1 MNVLTYNYR
10 VNTARFI
17 FFINPMLNLIE
28 IMMMEICMSQSC
40 YAMMVTRLGPPDVMQ
55 YQVMEM
61 PEPKDHEVLIEQTA
75 VGVNFVDIYL
85 RAGQAHAHNP
95 EPPFITGVHAVGI
108 VKNLGS
114 KVSEV
119 QVGDRVTYTN
129 AGVGT
134 YCSHVTVASD
144 RLVVV
149 PNNVSDERCAAGFVR
164 VMTAQYLL
172 KQMRPLHTGDKVLI
186 HAAAGG
192 TGQVL
197 VQWAKRMG
205 LEVFATAGSEEK
217 IRFVKELG
225 ADHVIN
231 YRTSDFAQEVGK
243 ITHGKGVKVVFES
256 VGKDTFMGSLECLEP
271 KGLAINF
278 GTASGQVEN
287 FALQSL
293 HAKSLWI
300 CRPTLRTYIADKHD
314 LQTMAKEAFEILG
327 DPSFRLDIEAVLPLK
342 EAAKAHTM
350 IESRLTKGAV
360 VLVP

>member
-1 MNVLTYNYR
+1 MNK
-10 VNTARFI
+10 
-17 FFINPMLNLIE
+17 
-28 IMMMEICMSQSC
+28 SC
-40 YAMMVTRLGPPDVMQ
+40 YAMVVTRLGPPDVMQ
-55 YQVMEM
+55 YESVAM
-61 PEPKDHEVLIEQTA
+61 PVAKDHEALIEQTA
-75 VGVNFVDIYL
+75 IGVNFVDIYL

-95 EPPFITGVHAVGI
+95 EPPFVTGVHAVGI
-108 VKNLGS
+108 VKQIGNA
-114 KVSEV
+114 VTEV
-119 QVGDRVTYTN
+119 KVGDRVTYTN

-134 YCSHVTVASD
+134 YCSHVAVASD
-144 RLVVV
+144 RLVHV

-172 KQMRPLHTGDKVLI
+172 KQMRTLHPGDKVLI

-197 VQWAKRMG
+197 VQWAKRLQ

-217 IRFVKELG
+217 IHFVQALG

-231 YRTSDFAQEVGK
+231 YRTQDFAKEVAR
-243 ITHGKGVKVVFES
+243 ITGGKGVKVVFES
-256 VGKDTFMGSLECLEP
+256 VGKDTFMSSLECLEP

-287 FALQSL
+287 FALQTL

-300 CRPTLRTYIADKHD
+300 CRPTLRTYIADKRD
-314 LQTMAKEAFEILG
+314 LQAMALETFEILG
-327 DPSFRLDIEAVLPLK
+327 DPSFCLDIEAVLPLK

-360 VLVP
+360 VLIP

>member
-1 MNVLTYNYR
+1 MNK
-10 VNTARFI
+10 
-17 FFINPMLNLIE
+17 
-28 IMMMEICMSQSC
+28 SC
-40 YAMMVTRLGPPDVMQ
+40 YAMVVTRLGPPDVMQ
-55 YQVMEM
+55 YESVAM
-61 PEPKDHEVLIEQTA
+61 PVAKDHEALIEQTA
-75 VGVNFVDIYL
+75 IGVNFVDIYL

-95 EPPFITGVHAVGI
+95 EPPFVTGVHAVGI
-108 VKNLGS
+108 VKQIGNA
-114 KVSEV
+114 VTEV
-119 QVGDRVTYTN
+119 KVGDRVTYTN

-134 YCSHVTVASD
+134 YCSHVAVASD
-144 RLVVV
+144 RLVHV
-149 PNNVSDERCAAGFVR
+149 PNNVSDERCTAGFVR

-172 KQMRPLHTGDKVLI
+172 KQMRTLHPGDKVLI

-197 VQWAKRMG
+197 VQWAKRLQ

-217 IRFVKELG
+217 IHFVQALG

-231 YRTSDFAQEVGK
+231 YRTQDFAKEVAR
-243 ITHGKGVKVVFES
+243 ITGGKGVKVVFES
-256 VGKDTFMGSLECLEP
+256 VGKDTFMSSLECLEP

-287 FALQSL
+287 FALQTL

-300 CRPTLRTYIADKHD
+300 CRPTLRTYIADKRD
-314 LQTMAKEAFEILG
+314 LQAMALETFEILG

-360 VLVP
+360 VLIP

>member
-1 MNVLTYNYR
+1 MNK
-10 VNTARFI
+10 
-17 FFINPMLNLIE
+17 
-28 IMMMEICMSQSC
+28 SC
-40 YAMMVTRLGPPDVMQ
+40 YAMVVTRLGPPDVMK
-55 YQVMEM
+55 YESVAM
-61 PEPKDHEVLIEQTA
+61 PVAKDHEALIEQTA
-75 VGVNFVDIYL
+75 IGVNFVDIYL

-95 EPPFITGVHAVGI
+95 EPPFVTGVHAVGI
-108 VKNLGS
+108 VKQIGNA
-114 KVSEV
+114 VTEV
-119 QVGDRVTYTN
+119 KVGDRVTYTN

-134 YCSHVTVASD
+134 YCSHVAVASD
-144 RLVVV
+144 RLVQV

-172 KQMRPLHTGDKVLI
+172 KQMRTLYPGDKVLI

-197 VQWAKRMG
+197 VQWAKRLQ

-217 IRFVKELG
+217 IKFVQSLG

-231 YRTSDFAQEVGK
+231 YRTQDFAKEVAR
-243 ITHGKGVKVVFES
+243 ITGGKGVKVVFES

-287 FALQSL
+287 FALQTL

-314 LQTMAKEAFEILG
+314 LQAMAIETFEILG
-327 DPSFRLDIEAVLPLK
+327 DPSFQLDIEAVLPLK

-360 VLVP
+360 VLIP